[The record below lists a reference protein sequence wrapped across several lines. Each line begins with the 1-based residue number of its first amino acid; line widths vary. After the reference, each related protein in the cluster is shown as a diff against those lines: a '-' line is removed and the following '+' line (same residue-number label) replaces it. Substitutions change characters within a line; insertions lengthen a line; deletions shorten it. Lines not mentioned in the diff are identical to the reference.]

1 MLTTTNPWKHRQLIA
16 VLGVMLLLLTACDL
30 LGFGNLP
37 TDLELE
43 VTTESNVGAPT
54 LRRLDE
60 LRQTLE
66 RGAEVGPETRAV
78 IDRLNE
84 TLRQVN
90 ERGIQA
96 EGTIGVD
103 EATLQ
108 RVDTLLGIIEE
119 DLGIQVNLG
128 LDASTVETVNRL
140 ADSIDAAPGN
150 WEAAATEIIQTLE
163 RSTTTVGREM
173 AVEIKGILDRA
184 KTNSQQLSAAIGIET
199 RCNVDFMGARANGT
213 IADFIGQSIV
223 GQIRLVLAGEAPPV
237 VAKPAKVCQIIPDQ
251 VTLIE
256 SGDLVVYNG
265 EPLRV
270 SGYDLTEANMPE
282 AYLADEQGQRIGNL
296 PLYPLR
302 TSDYQLQLNLQ
313 GLDFR
318 LLPPRAKL
326 VFQWQN
332 GSGGT
337 PSRSELALVLPA
349 LPTPTFTPEPVA
361 QLTIGAQTINV
372 RQGPGTNYDVIGL
385 AEAGATFVVLGSNGD
400 GTWWQIDYGNGVGW
414 VFGDLAQRNEIAVAV
429 VGDIPLPPT
438 STFTPVPA
446 DTATNTPLPPPELPT
461 NTPVPAAPPSNT
473 PEPPTATPV
482 PPPTATVTPVPPTP
496 V

>member
-16 VLGVMLLLLTACDL
+16 VFGMMLLLLTACDL

-66 RGAEVGPETRAV
+66 RSAEVGPETRAV

-96 EGTIGVD
+96 EGTVGVD

-128 LDASTVETVNRL
+128 LDASTIGTVNRL

-184 KTNSQQLSAAIGIET
+184 KTNSQQLSAAIGIEA

-251 VTLIE
+251 
-256 SGDLVVYNG
+256 
-265 EPLRV
+265 
-270 SGYDLTEANMPE
+270 
-282 AYLADEQGQRIGNL
+282 
-296 PLYPLR
+296 
-302 TSDYQLQLNLQ
+302 
-313 GLDFR
+313 
-318 LLPPRAKL
+318 
-326 VFQWQN
+326 
-332 GSGGT
+332 
-337 PSRSELALVLPA
+337 
-349 LPTPTFTPEPVA
+349 
-361 QLTIGAQTINV
+361 
-372 RQGPGTNYDVIGL
+372 
-385 AEAGATFVVLGSNGD
+385 
-400 GTWWQIDYGNGVGW
+400 
-414 VFGDLAQRNEIAVAV
+414 
-429 VGDIPLPPT
+429 
-438 STFTPVPA
+438 
-446 DTATNTPLPPPELPT
+446 
-461 NTPVPAAPPSNT
+461 
-473 PEPPTATPV
+473 
-482 PPPTATVTPVPPTP
+482 
-496 V
+496 